1 MVLIERYRI
10 GRIYIMEYET
20 SKTIIC
26 SDTNETYRVG
36 DIVNIKFKNGG
47 GCGGCRIK
55 KITDTGFHF
64 NQGSG
69 RDKSVQYKEIAEL
82 Y

>member
-1 MVLIERYRI
+1 
-10 GRIYIMEYET
+10 MEYET

-47 GCGGCRIK
+47 GCGGGDMTWKIQRI
-55 KITDTGFHF
+55 I
-64 NQGSG
+64 
-69 RDKSVQYKEIAEL
+69 
-82 Y
+82 

>member
-1 MVLIERYRI
+1 
-10 GRIYIMEYET
+10 MEYET

-64 NQGSG
+64 NTP
-69 RDKSVQYKEIAEL
+69 
-82 Y
+82 